1 MILRRSLNARIRIQK
16 WSRRWK
22 RNSQQKEGKTIEV
35 LCALHRQRIHRN
47 KWNETV
53 ALGRLLLYAEASA
66 ERQPLLQSS
75 SPLIKTAQWPILIS
89 PNSRHH
95 SERIH
100 TRALWRTQAPLNI
113 RIGTQPMAGKSGQ
126 KTVRIGALVRRGNCF
141 NSMLKG
147 SNCRRRRKNGWSRRT
162 RYSEHMKWPSRSRST
177 GWSKTGRNGWN
188 RMTITASKHW
198 INWDQNLA
206 LKKNNGIRRCKI
218 KQIKNNKSSSKTC
231 RSSAIRF

>member
-1 MILRRSLNARIRIQK
+1 MMLRRSLDARFRIQK
-16 WSRRWK
+16 WSGRRK

-35 LCALHRQRIHRN
+35 LCALHCQWIHRN
-47 KWNETV
+47 KRKKMV
-53 ALGRLLLYAEASA
+53 VPGRLLLYADARV
-66 ERQPLLQSS
+66 ERQPLLPSS
-75 SPLIKTAQWPILIS
+75 SPLIKTAQRPILMS

-100 TRALWRTQAPLNI
+100 RRALWSAQAPLNI

-126 KTVRIGALVRRGNCF
+126 KTVRIGALVPRGNCF

-162 RYSEHMKWPSRSRST
+162 RYSEHMKGPSRSRSI

-188 RMTITASKHW
+188 RMTIITSRHW
-198 INWDQNLA
+198 TNWDQNSE